1 MNPLSKKLKLT
12 LLPDGDIEIRDEEG
26 KRVYHKSFDPGDS
39 IRKNLIDAYDFMRA
53 YEDPNFDREAYFE
66 EQRKKQ
72 RWQVLENFDRCL
84 SKLVNDQKDKT
95 KPIYV
100 IAKWWCGQFAGI
112 EKYTTHGDK
121 DLPDLKKEF
130 DEKYAWHP
138 GDFGITEQ
146 GYTIVK
152 IEAQS
157 IINHRGVPNCAA
169 CAHCD
174 ACHQCELTG
183 IDAKDPC
190 ERFLLRGITS
200 NQSNSQSKKEA

>member
-66 EQRKKQ
+66 EQRKRQ

-100 IAKWWCGQFAGI
+100 IAKWWCCQFAGI
-112 EKYTTHGDK
+112 EKYTTCGDK

-152 IEAQS
+152 IEARS
-157 IINHRGVPNCAA
+157 I
-169 CAHCD
+169 CD
-174 ACHQCELTG
+174 SEGHE
-183 IDAKDPC
+183 I
-190 ERFLLRGITS
+190 
-200 NQSNSQSKKEA
+200 KKGE